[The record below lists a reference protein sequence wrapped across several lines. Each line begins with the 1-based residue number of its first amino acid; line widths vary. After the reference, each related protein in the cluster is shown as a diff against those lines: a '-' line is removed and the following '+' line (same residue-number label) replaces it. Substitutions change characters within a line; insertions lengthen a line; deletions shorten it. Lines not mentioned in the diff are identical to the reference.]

1 MKTLKKSTS
10 YAALICF
17 SLAAQASAEEALT
30 SFDVASPMDRFEL
43 RSEAALTGTGEHRQ
57 LLRERHD
64 SAQLGTGE
72 QKHERMRN
80 RQGGAHKYGHGYGK
94 R

>member
-10 YAALICF
+10 YAALVCF
-17 SLAAQASAEEALT
+17 ILATQVSADEALT
-30 SFDVASPMDRFEL
+30 SFNAVSPADRFEL
-43 RSEAALTGTGEHRQ
+43 RSKTLLSGEQRALFREH
-57 LLRERHD
+57 HG

-72 QKHERMRN
+72 QKREHMRN
-80 RQGGAHKYGHGYGK
+80 RQGGGTHKYGHGYGK

>member
-10 YAALICF
+10 YTVLLCF
-17 SLAAQASAEEALT
+17 SLATQASAEEALT

-43 RSEAALTGTGEHRQ
+43 RSEAVLSSEQRA
-57 LLRERHD
+57 LLRENHS
-64 SAQLGTGE
+64 SAHLGAGE